1 MTYEYIGSGSVKIKG
16 CADTSR
22 HVFIT
27 YQWSENSILFVK
39 KKSMKGILEKIAIK
53 RVILNVKNGSSVI
66 PIYQDTLNSLW
77 NENELVIE
85 QDARDFAIAY
95 WEQQRDNIIE
105 RECPAV

>member
-1 MTYEYIGSGSVKIKG
+1 M
-16 CADTSR
+16 
-22 HVFIT
+22 
-27 YQWSENSILFVK
+27 
-39 KKSMKGILEKIAIK
+39 
-53 RVILNVKNGSSVI
+53 ILNVKNGSSVI

-95 WEQQRDNIIE
+95 WEQQRDKIIE

>member
-1 MTYEYIGSGSVKIKG
+1 MTYEYIGSGSVKTKG

-27 YQWSENSILFVK
+27 YNWSENSILFVK
-39 KKSMKGILEKIAIK
+39 KKAMKGILEKIAIK
-53 RVILNVKNGSSVI
+53 RVILNVKNGFSVI

-77 NENELVIE
+77 NENDLLIE

-95 WEQQRDNIIE
+95 WEQQREINAE
-105 RECPAV
+105 KECPI

>member
-1 MTYEYIGSGSVKIKG
+1 MTYEYIGSGSIKTKG

-27 YQWSENSILFVK
+27 YKWSENSILFVK
-39 KKSMKGILEKIAIK
+39 KKSMNGILEKIAIK
-53 RVILNVKNGSSVI
+53 RVILNVKNGFSVI

-95 WEQQRDNIIE
+95 WEQQRDKIIE